1 MIPAK
6 YICMHRDDE
15 VAVLE
20 FNSEDGYLL
29 RVLEIRNIHLV
40 PYRAHINVE
49 NFAAWWRDR
58 AVPKA
63 QGYILEV
70 LRQYNIPTTQSFLL
84 RNLGLSLNDHYWV
97 KPLESSLHWDEVS
110 LFSNN
115 FSESFSVLQDTN
127 RFRSFSPSASTG
139 GDLPKKWVIKGGI
152 RYLIKDS
159 VGLSVQQSLNEVF
172 ATAIHA
178 SQQQSGR
185 YVPYELIQEKTNGRL
200 ACSCACFTSNVLEFI
215 PAWDLVGSE
224 SLAKSSPLF
233 SRFIAKAIEGG
244 LGEDVV
250 YSFLDYQIV
259 TDFLLSN
266 VDRHLNNFGVL
277 RDTYSL
283 DFVGMAP
290 IFDSGNSMFYQN
302 PLMAKSAIELLKLQ
316 TRGFFT
322 TERRH
327 VEHVRNLGCVDVSL
341 LPIEED
347 AKLLYAQDKVLHA
360 TGYDAIIA
368 QGYRWK
374 VAFLEELQSGVSFG
388 TLYKRICSEVRNGRM
403 Y

>member
-20 FNSEDGYLL
+20 FNTEDGYLL
-29 RVLEIRNIHLV
+29 RVLETRNKHLV
-40 PYRAHINVE
+40 PCRAQINAQ

-58 AVPKA
+58 AVPKT
-63 QGYILEV
+63 QGFILEV

-97 KPLESSLHWDEVS
+97 KPLESSLQWDDVS

-115 FSESFSVLQDTN
+115 FSEGFSVLQDATQ
-127 RFRSFSPSASTG
+127 FSSFSPSASTG

-178 SQQQSGR
+178 SQQSTS
-185 YVPYELIQEKTNGRL
+185 YVPYTLIQEKNSSRL
-200 ACSCACFTSNVLEFI
+200 ACTCACFTSDALEFI
-215 PAWDLVGSE
+215 PAWDLVGSD
-224 SLAKSSPLF
+224 SLAKNTPLF
-233 SRFIAKAIEGG
+233 EQFITKASEGG
-244 LGEDVV
+244 LGEDAVHA
-250 YSFLDYQIV
+250 FLDYQIV
-259 TDFLLSN
+259 IDFLLSN

-302 PLMAKSAIELLKLQ
+302 PLIAKSVMELLKLK
-316 TRGFFT
+316 THGFFT

-327 VEHVRNLGCVDVSL
+327 VEHVRNLGCVNVSL
-341 LPIEED
+341 LPTEED
-347 AKLLYAQDKVLHA
+347 AKILYAQDMVLHA

-374 VAFLEELQSGVSFG
+374 TAFLEELVRGISFG
-388 TLYKRICSEVRNGRM
+388 TLYERICSEVRNG
-403 Y
+403 